1 METTPRENNS
11 TESVSSIEAL
21 DLRWYARFEELGS
34 FETEEYL
41 TGDKSYRESQKEAF
55 LNNEIANP
63 VFDYPKIDLDDI
75 SRREEGLV
83 ILKQEILESEP
94 NELVKQVYRWKIN
107 EKIASARLL
116 KAAKTGDV
124 RRFER
129 YNNFVFGEPSKE
141 IYNYTVNSLL
151 QKAQAVL
158 ESDESSKHL
167 KAAAQDVVDSFTPQP
182 TVSLYRL
189 PTEETFTMAK
199 EASLEEVGSLVE
211 LEPFEGKIDAEAMK
225 VIFEESLRR
234 LGASEDQGGDWRV
247 VIDSSSSTAV
257 SLSAELK
264 AVKIPE
270 SRTIEYKKLAG
281 LIAHEVGTHLARRVN
296 GNRSKLMLL
305 GLGLDRY
312 IMGEEGV
319 ATMREQVVQ
328 KDALDEF
335 AGLHYHL
342 GISLA
347 RGLDGQKRNFAQTH
361 EMLVKVR
368 YLNKLLEQAK
378 TGEEKP
384 NTALSFARKNGYNDC
399 VRIFRGADCSVPGAV
414 FSKDLAYRTGNM
426 NVFRLIETT
435 EGKSEMVRFSI
446 GKYDPANP
454 RHIWILDQLG
464 ITEEDLNSV
473 EAQSV
478 SLDLT

>member
-1 METTPRENNS
+1 METSPLKNNS

-21 DLRWYARFEELGS
+21 DLRWYARFEALGS
-34 FETEEYL
+34 FEIEDYL
-41 TGDKSYRESQKEAF
+41 TGDKTYRDSQKEAF
-55 LNNEIANP
+55 LKSEISSP
-63 VFDYPKIDLDDI
+63 VFDCPKIDLDDFTQ
-75 SRREEGLV
+75 REEGLLL
-83 ILKQEILESEP
+83 LKQEILESEP

-141 IYNYTVNSLL
+141 IYDYTVNSLL
-151 QKAQAVL
+151 QKAQEVL
-158 ESDESSKHL
+158 MSEDSSEHL
-167 KAAAQDVVDSFTPQP
+167 KSAAQDVVDSFTPQP

-189 PTEETFTMAK
+189 PTDETFAMAR
-199 EASLEEVGSLVE
+199 EASLKEVGSLVE

-225 VIFEESLRR
+225 LVFEETLRK
-234 LGASEDQGGDWRV
+234 LGVSEEQNGEWKV

-281 LIAHEVGTHLARRVN
+281 LVAHEVGTHLARRVN

-368 YLNKLLEQAK
+368 YLNKLLEQVK

-399 VRIFRGADCSVPGAV
+399 ARIFWGADCSVSGAV

-426 NVFRLIETT
+426 NVYRMIETS
-435 EGKSEMVRFSI
+435 EGKNEMVRFSI

-464 ITEEDLNSV
+464 ITEEDLDSA
-473 EAQSV
+473 EAK
-478 SLDLT
+478 